1 MKRNFK
7 KVLAVAL
14 ALVMLSSTFV
24 VSFAAVELNPDA
36 VAKHYGQYKN
46 YVLLGDSAASGYRD
60 EITDNDAA
68 YNELHMDSTYYRYTG
83 SYLSF
88 SGCKRIRLNSR
99 K

>member
-24 VSFAAVELNPDA
+24 VSFAATELNADA

-46 YVLLGDSAASGYRD
+46 YVLLGDSAASG
-60 EITDNDAA
+60 
-68 YNELHMDSTYYRYTG
+68 
-83 SYLSF
+83 
-88 SGCKRIRLNSR
+88 
-99 K
+99 